1 MKIVGCNILNFVGGV
16 IASPL
21 SILKEFTS
29 KIFSLN
35 LWYAFAVLLLLP
47 INAYAEQKNFNSKIA
62 VVDVESIL
70 EHSLAINHI
79 KKTINNISNQ
89 IQNDFTQK
97 EIELKEF
104 EHELIKQ
111 RGVISEEDFN
121 LKVAKFNKDV
131 SIAQHRMQQKK
142 IALEQAHS
150 EAMAIVHK
158 NTINIISQLSNKYGF
173 DIVLPSAQVLFVKN
187 NLNITLEVISELN
200 EKLPMVEVKYIDN

>member
-1 MKIVGCNILNFVGGV
+1 M
-16 IASPL
+16 
-21 SILKEFTS
+21 LKEFTS

-35 LWYAFAVLLLLP
+35 LVCAFGVLLLAS
-47 INAYAEQKNFNSKIA
+47 IDACAEEKIFNSKIA

-79 KKTINNISNQ
+79 KKTINNISNK

-121 LKVAKFNKDV
+121 LKVVKFNKDV
-131 SIAQHRMQQKK
+131 SVAQHKMQKKK

-158 NTINIISQLSNKYGF
+158 NTINVISKLSNKYGF
-173 DIVLPSAQVLFVKN
+173 DIVLPSAQVMFVKN

-200 EKLPMVEVKYIDN
+200 EKLPMVEVKYNIDN